1 MLYIGHEACYD
12 ALDKVLK
19 AYEASGYTRLVM
31 YGPGQSV
38 LVDSKPAPGYVPG
51 VKGKKETG
59 VEYTPAGDG
68 TMIDVWYLAKE
79 KATSRQVAEA
89 SRAARSGFKA
99 PNLLGAMVSVKR
111 TKDGNLQLMMI
122 AGNRDHIEGGERT
135 DKVAIRS
142 LSITRTPAE
151 GGIIVALAL
160 DQSLGIPYAQLQSM
174 AESVQ
179 GMTVAEKST
188 AISDKIRAAKKGTKL
203 MSDEQANDVEK
214 QRNPDSE
221 ELKK

>member
-1 MLYIGHEACYD
+1 MSLYIGHEACYD
-12 ALDKVLK
+12 ALDKILK

-59 VEYTPAGDG
+59 VDYVPNGDG

-79 KATSRQVAEA
+79 KATPKQVAEA
-89 SRAARSGFKA
+89 SRAVRSGFKA
-99 PNLLGAMVSVKR
+99 PDLLGAMVSIKR
-111 TKDGNLQLMMI
+111 TKEGNIQLMMI
-122 AGNRDHIEGGERT
+122 AGNRDHIVNGELT
-135 DKVAIRS
+135 DQVAIRS
-142 LSITRTPAE
+142 LSITRSPAE
-151 GGIIVALAL
+151 GGIIVALAT
-160 DQSLGIPYAQLQSM
+160 DQTLGIPFAQLQAM
-174 AESVQ
+174 ADSVV
-179 GMTVAEKST
+179 GMTLAQKST
-188 AISDKIRAAKKGTKL
+188 AISDKIRAAKKGKPL

-221 ELKK
+221 VR